1 MISSM
6 SALTRRRALQ
16 QTFLFSAAL
25 ALGSRARFVRAQ
37 ETAGDDLHF
46 LMIGDWGTGKDN
58 KAQQAV
64 AAGMK
69 DYAQAMKLKTEG
81 LLLLGD
87 NFYGEFKGGVDCPRW
102 KTEFEDMY
110 PADIF
115 PGPCWTMLGNHD
127 YDDEPVDKM
136 NAELA
141 YAAAH
146 PGTRWYLPSK
156 WYRFEWP
163 KVNPLITAIVV
174 DSNYHNRVGQL
185 TPAERAKQLDWLKSE
200 LARPRTTPWLVAL
213 GHHPLYSNGLHGDTK
228 ALIDEWGPLFQDH
241 GVDFY
246 FCGHDHDLQHLELEG
261 LRTSFVLS
269 GGGGA
274 RIYAVLPTSRGPYA
288 QAVYGFTHLQVNR
301 EKFTVRH
308 LDANQ
313 KLLHAFSKA
322 RDGKMEILS

>member
-1 MISSM
+1 MIPSP
-6 SALTRRRALQ
+6 SALTRRRALK

-37 ETAGDDLHF
+37 ETAGGDLHF
-46 LMIGDWGTGKDN
+46 LMIGDWGNAKDT

-69 DYAQAMKLKTEG
+69 GYAQTMKFQTDG
-81 LLLLGD
+81 LFFVGD
-87 NFYGEFKGGVDCPRW
+87 NFYGEFKGGVNCPRW
-102 KTEFEDMY
+102 KTDFEDMY

-127 YDDEPVDKM
+127 YDDEPIEKKK
-136 NAELA
+136 AELA

-146 PGTRWYLPSK
+146 PGTRWYLPAK
-156 WYRFEWP
+156 WYRVEWP
-163 KVNPLITAIVV
+163 KVNPLFTAIVL
-174 DSNYHNRVGQL
+174 DSNYHNRVDRL
-185 TPAERAKQLDWLKSE
+185 TPEERAEQSAWLKVE
-200 LARPRTTPWLVAL
+200 LAKPRTTPWLIAL
-213 GHHPLYSNGLHGDTK
+213 GHHPLYSNGLHGDTQ

-261 LRTSFVLS
+261 VHTSFVLS

-274 RIYAVLPTSRGPYA
+274 RIYSVLPLLRGPYA
-288 QAVYGFTHLQVNR
+288 EAVYGFTHLQVNR
-301 EKFTVRH
+301 EKFTIRH

-313 KLLHAFSKA
+313 KLLHAFSRT
-322 RDGKMEILS
+322 RDGKIEILS